1 MWPLGEA
8 AVLEEFVACLV
19 VDDDVVV
26 EGDFKS
32 VILATAAVDGDCFVD
47 VVHGGVMVPGVDVV
61 GLAFVDPTT
70 DAAVFLVVLGAV
82 VVDLG
87 VFSLVPDAFA
97 IERAGFV
104 GATGTTG
111 TTDATVGTGAAGAVN
126 AEDAARGAET
136 CSAVIDDPA
145 EVGGV
150 DSNDAG
156 IEFTSVAVVVIA
168 EVEVTIAA
176 GFVAVV
182 AAVAPVSVVVILLCT
197 TIVAVD
203 VTVGVPVGVVVAV
216 VVVLAGVSLSFS
228 FSVPVLSAALVL
240 GFELVALI

>member
-1 MWPLGEA
+1 MWPLGDA
-8 AVLEEFVACLV
+8 AALEEFVACLGVDV
-19 VDDDVVV
+19 VVVV

-47 VVHGGVMVPGVDVV
+47 VVNGGVMAPGVDIV

-97 IERAGFV
+97 IERAAFV
-104 GATGTTG
+104 GATG
-111 TTDATVGTGAAGAVN
+111 TTDATVGTGAASVVD
-126 AEDAARGAET
+126 AEDAGRGAET
-136 CSAVIDDPA
+136 CSVVVHDPA

-156 IEFTSVAVVVIA
+156 VEFTSVAVVVIA
-168 EVEVTIAA
+168 EVEFTIAT
-176 GFVAVV
+176 GFIAVV
-182 AAVAPVSVVVILLCT
+182 AGVAPVSLVVVLLDT
-197 TIVAVD
+197 AIVAVD
-203 VTVGVPVGVVVAV
+203 VTVGVPVGVVVVV

-240 GFELVALI
+240 GFKLVALI